1 MRVIGLDVGDKNI
14 GVAVSDAM
22 GLTAHGLRII
32 NRDDCVSALRAVI
45 EEYHS
50 EISSIVVGF
59 PKMLN
64 GTIGIQGEK
73 VIKFVEELRSV
84 IPLPVILWDERLSTV
99 SADRAMLE
107 AGIKRKKRK
116 ELKDKVA
123 AVIILQSYLDS
134 IIR

>member
-1 MRVIGLDVGDKNI
+1 MRIIGLDVGDKNI
-14 GVAVSDAM
+14 GVAVSDTM

-32 NRDDCVSALRAVI
+32 NRNDCISVLKEVI
-45 EEYHS
+45 EEYHNG
-50 EISSIVVGF
+50 IGSIVVGL

-84 IPLPVILWDERLSTV
+84 IPIPVILWDERLSTV

-107 AGIKRKKRK
+107 AGMKRKKRK

-134 IIR
+134 MVR